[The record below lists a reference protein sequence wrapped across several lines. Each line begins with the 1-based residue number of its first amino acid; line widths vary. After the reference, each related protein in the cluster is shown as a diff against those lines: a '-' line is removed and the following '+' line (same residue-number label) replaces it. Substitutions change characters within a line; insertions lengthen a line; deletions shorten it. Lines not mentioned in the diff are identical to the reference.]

1 MAWIQ
6 NHEIRV
12 KKSGRVTLHAIADM
26 QLESGSCDRRL
37 LLNAIREISNDPSGG
52 MNIILGDI
60 EDADRPTT
68 RSRKQQA
75 FGDRL
80 EVLDQEGKIYL
91 SYLDHE
97 VIPMLL
103 PLAQTKNGC
112 MGILAGHHWKR
123 LTKDLNSVQYICQRL
138 SVLSKR
144 KVPYLGQ
151 MSSWIWL
158 KICIGDRGTNYMKK
172 LIHVQ
177 HGVGG
182 GQTLAS
188 ALNKLEMTSRAF
200 EAELLIRAHDCKLVT
215 AKFDRLYPKNGDTP
229 TLLHRTIGLMNIGS
243 FTRGYALST
252 EEPEYPESGMMRPTT
267 LGYGKAHFDIR
278 KSYVHEDPSTQW
290 MADIKLEI

>member
-6 NHEIRV
+6 NHEVAIQ
-12 KKSGRVTLHAIADM
+12 KSGRVTLHAISDL

-37 LLNAIREISNDPSGG
+37 VKQAIREIAEDPTGG
-52 MNIILGDI
+52 LSVILGDI

-68 RSRKQQA
+68 RSRKVQT
-75 FGDRL
+75 FGDRI
-80 EVLDQEGKIYL
+80 EVLNQEGKIYL
-91 SYLDHE
+91 TYLDHE

-103 PLAQTKNGC
+103 PLAKTRNGC
-112 MGILAGHHWKR
+112 IGILAGHHWKR
-123 LTKDLNSVQYICQRL
+123 LTNDLNSVQYICQRL
-138 SVLSKR
+138 SVLSGR

-151 MSSWIWL
+151 MSSWVWL
-158 KICIGDRGTNYMKK
+158 SFRLRADHVAAKT

-188 ALNKLEMTSRAF
+188 ALNRLEMTSRAF
-200 EAELLIRAHDCKLVT
+200 EADLLIRAHDCKLVT
-215 AKFDRLYPKNGDTP
+215 AKFDRLYPKSGDEP

-252 EEPEYPESGMMRPTT
+252 GEPEYPEAEMMRPTT

-278 KSYVHEDPSTQW
+278 KSYAHEDLSQNYR
-290 MADIKLEI
+290 ADIKLEI